1 MDETNMA
8 EIHEIS
14 EIRQRQIRM
23 TKLREMLGDRFD
35 YVVIPPPGIVLKDIV
50 YIFPSSYMRHIDD
63 LTLSEMDD
71 LLNDNLAF
79 FIVENL

>member
-1 MDETNMA
+1 MA

-35 YVVIPPPGIVLKDIV
+35 YVVIPPPGIVLKDMV

-63 LTLSEMDD
+63 LTISEMDD
-71 LLNDNLAF
+71 LLNNHLEF
-79 FIVENL
+79 FIMR

>member
-71 LLNDNLAF
+71 LLNGHLEF
-79 FIVENL
+79 FIIR

>member
-1 MDETNMA
+1 MA

-35 YVVIPPPGIVLKDIV
+35 CVVIPPPGIVLKDVV
-50 YIFPSSYMRHIDD
+50 YIFPSSQMRRIDD

-71 LLNDNLAF
+71 LLNGKLEF
-79 FIVENL
+79 LIMR